1 MTARRIERLR
11 PLLGGRT
18 DQAETALPNR
28 DREPES
34 DQLGRL
40 ESRLVWMWGSP
51 RSGSTWLLQLL
62 SHPLDPD
69 PEEVLGFRVPAADR
83 DRSFDSV
90 PVDETF
96 ISNHLAPA
104 LADPR
109 MVEGRWVPGTI
120 NNLLAGKPAY
130 AFSDAYRHAWEPAVK
145 QFALHRLQAVV
156 EQARAEGLKLEPDHR
171 VVIKET
177 NGSHAADL
185 VMRVLPASRLLLLIR
200 DGRDV
205 VDSLLHAYQPGGFMA
220 NKQGRSFA
228 TPEQRAEGLGWAARL
243 WACNTDMTLK
253 AMESHPAEL
262 TRVVRY
268 EDLLDDG
275 AAQVKG
281 LYEWLGLPRE
291 DAWVE
296 DLLQARSFDRLPQ
309 EQVGPKTRNRSARPG
324 LWRENLTREEQRRVD
339 EICGPLLERFGYER

>member
-1 MTARRIERLR
+1 MGLPALGQHLAASAPHPPARPR
-11 PLLGGRT
+11 PRGASSDSGLPA
-18 DQAETALPNR
+18 AER
-28 DREPES
+28 DRPF
-34 DQLGRL
+34 D
-40 ESRLVWMWGSP
+40 
-51 RSGSTWLLQLL
+51 
-62 SHPLDPD
+62 
-69 PEEVLGFRVPAADR
+69 VL
-83 DRSFDSV
+83 

-109 MVEGRWVPGTI
+109 EVEGRWVPGTI

-130 AFSDAYRHAWEPAVK
+130 AFSDAYRHAWEPAMK
-145 QFALHRLQAVV
+145 QFALPALQAVAK
-156 EQARAEGLKLEPDHR
+156 QARAEGLSLEPDHR

-268 EDLLDDG
+268 EDLLSDG
-275 AAQVKG
+275 VAQVKG
-281 LYEWLGLPRE
+281 LYEWMGLPRE

-296 DLLQARSFDRLPQ
+296 QLLEARSFTRLPK

-324 LWRENLTREEQRRVD
+324 LWRENLTRRGAAAGRRDLRPAAREVR
-339 EICGPLLERFGYER
+339 L